1 MVPCNSLLL
10 EIVGVFILWGDILDS
25 DTKKEIR
32 DKMFE
37 VRLKQPLYTMEHK
50 EESSELLEELKALR
64 KESAHQLTIEMNNNE
79 KGDINNVEH
88 KRK

>member
-1 MVPCNSLLL
+1 M
-10 EIVGVFILWGDILDS
+10 WGDILDS

-37 VRLKQPLYTMEHK
+37 VRLKQTLYKMEHK
-50 EESSELLEELKALR
+50 EESSQLLEELKALR
-64 KESAHQLTIEMNNNE
+64 KEYAHQLTIEMNNNE

>member
-1 MVPCNSLLL
+1 M
-10 EIVGVFILWGDILDS
+10 WGDILDN

-37 VRLKQPLYTMEHK
+37 VRLKQEYYTMEHK
-50 EESSELLEELKALR
+50 KQSKELLDELKALR
-64 KESAHQLTIEMNNNE
+64 KEYACHLIAEMNNNE
-79 KGDINNVEH
+79 KGEVNNVER

>member
-1 MVPCNSLLL
+1 M
-10 EIVGVFILWGDILDS
+10 WGDILDN

-37 VRLKQPLYTMEHK
+37 VRMSQILYTMEHK
-50 EESSELLEELKALR
+50 EESKELLDELKTLR
-64 KESAHQLTIEMNNNE
+64 KEYARHLIAEMNNNE
-79 KGDINNVEH
+79 KGEILNVEH

>member
-1 MVPCNSLLL
+1 M
-10 EIVGVFILWGDILDS
+10 WGDILDN

-37 VRLKQPLYTMEHK
+37 VRMSQILYTMEHK
-50 EESSELLEELKALR
+50 EESKELLDELKTLR
-64 KESAHQLTIEMNNNE
+64 KEYARHLITEMNNNE
-79 KGDINNVEH
+79 KGEILNVEH

>member
-1 MVPCNSLLL
+1 M
-10 EIVGVFILWGDILDS
+10 WGDILTG

-37 VRLKQPLYTMEHK
+37 VRFKQTLYTMEHK
-50 EESSELLEELKALR
+50 QESRELLDELKALK
-64 KESAHQLTIEMNNNE
+64 KEYAHHLMTEMNNNE
-79 KGDINNVEH
+79 KGEILNVEH